1 VSEQFS
7 LLYNDEIRELY
18 TSKVMVLKSR
28 KSRQT
33 GYATR
38 MEKTENVYRI
48 VVGKSLERDHL
59 EDVEGDGMMALG

>member
-1 VSEQFS
+1 
-7 LLYNDEIRELY
+7 
-18 TSKVMVLKSR
+18 
-28 KSRQT
+28 
-33 GYATR
+33 